1 MAEFLKAE
9 QIANNNRQFGYAGDV
24 SVEDAWGLLQ
34 ANPSAAIV
42 DVRTPQE
49 WEQVGVPDL
58 ASLDK
63 PLHRV
68 TWRMLPDGSSA
79 ARFAEAF
86 GELELPK
93 DTPLLLLCKAGGRS
107 QAAALALTAAGYSCC
122 LNVAGGFE
130 GQNGWLSCQLPSCR

>member
-1 MAEFLKAE
+1 MTNALNTE
-9 QIANNNRQFGYAGDV
+9 QIAAHNRNFGYAGDI
-24 SVEDAWGLLQ
+24 SAMGAWELLKVH
-34 ANPSAAIV
+34 ADAAIV
-42 DVRTPQE
+42 DVRTPSE

-58 ASLDK
+58 ASVGK
-63 PLHRV
+63 PLHRL

-86 GELELPK
+86 EELNLPK
-93 DTPLLLLCKAGGRS
+93 ETPLLLLCKAGGRS

-130 GQNGWLSCQLPSCR
+130 GQDGWRSVQLPSAK

>member
-1 MAEFLKAE
+1 MADILNTE
-9 QIANNNRQFGYAGDV
+9 QIAAHNRNFGYAGDI
-24 SVEDAWGLLQ
+24 SVKDAWELLQ
-34 ANPSAAIV
+34 AHGDTAII

-63 PLHRV
+63 PLHRI

-79 ARFAEAF
+79 VRFAESF
-86 GELELPK
+86 GELGLPK
-93 DTPLLLLCKAGGRS
+93 DVPLLLLCKAGGRS

-130 GQNGWLSCQLPSCR
+130 GQNGWLASKLPNCR